1 MKEIL
6 LLEKKDNVVYTNELD
21 FDKGLIVVK
30 TIGGQLIGT
39 VVRLNSKQDFVI
51 MPKEIETNSSLKGVY
66 TLIKG
71 TIWNSLDILIKANKS
86 YRFFLIE

>member
-1 MKEIL
+1 VLNI
-6 LLEKKDNVVYTNELD
+6 
-21 FDKGLIVVK
+21 K
-30 TIGGQLIGT
+30 THA
-39 VVRLNSKQDFVI
+39 NVI
-51 MPKEIETNSSLKGVY
+51 MPKEIETNSGLKGVY

>member
-39 VVRLNSKQDFVI
+39 VIRTKNNSFAIVN
-51 MPKEIETNSSLKGVY
+51 KETDIINGAIGVY
-66 TLIKG
+66 MTVKG
-71 TIWNSLDILIKANKS
+71 LIWNSLDLLIKANKS
-86 YRFFLIE
+86 CKFFLIE

>member
-6 LLEKKDNVVYTNELD
+6 LLEKKDDIVYTNELD

-39 VVRLNSKQDFVI
+39 VVK
-51 MPKEIETNSSLKGVY
+51 TNNNCFAIFQKNIDISISSVGTYTHLKG
-66 TLIKG
+66 I
-71 TIWNSLDILIKANKS
+71 ICENLDYLIKANKS
-86 YRFFLIE
+86 FKFFLIE

>member
-6 LLEKKDNVVYTNELD
+6 LLEKKDSVIYTNELN

-39 VVRLNSKQDFVI
+39 VVKTTADEFLIIHN
-51 MPKEIETNSSLKGVY
+51 EIEVKKSTMGNFTYLRNIIY
-66 TLIKG
+66 E
-71 TIWNSLDILIKANKS
+71 NLDSLIKANKS
-86 YRFFLIE
+86 CKFFLIE

>member
-6 LLEKKDNVVYTNELD
+6 LLEKKDSVIYTNELD

-39 VVRLNSKQDFVI
+39 VVKTKQNDFVI
-51 MPKEIETNSSLKGVY
+51 IPKEIDITKSVTGHYAYLKNELYGTLDSLMK
-66 TLIKG
+66 LE
-71 TIWNSLDILIKANKS
+71 KS
-86 YRFFLIE
+86 FKFFLIE